1 MNKARFIKA
10 VLILLAVY
18 LTVITLPFQAAFA
31 TEPLQTAT
39 TAASVITPS
48 GDMEKRQSAPAT
60 LGATGAT
67 NSRDNDGSI
76 TGTTDAMEYRRA
88 GTEPWKRCTRGATQN
103 LPAGEYQ
110 VRYAAKPS
118 CHASPCVTVSVAQY
132 VRDVTLQPAADET
145 QMHFT
150 WYSKYG
156 RDQQSVVQIALQSDM
171 TGDAFPAASA
181 STFTGENR
189 YSSGY
194 QSNSVIVSGLRPGT
208 DYVYRLGTGAG
219 YSQPFCFSTQD
230 PQDYHFILVGDP
242 QIGASGGLIRDTRE
256 WSETLYAAVSAYPD
270 ASFILS
276 VGDQVDTAG
285 DEDQYAGFFSPPALA
300 SMPLVPTIGNHDVWG
315 THARHFSPPNE
326 SDEYGLSSAGGD
338 YWFTYGSTLFM
349 VLNSNCCRTSGHA
362 AFIAESIAAAGQGI
376 AWKVLV
382 FHHSIYSSA
391 SHSSEKNIL
400 SLRSRLVPIID
411 QNGIDVVLMGHDHCY
426 TRTCQMLGGAAQG
439 GAETVAVNPPGTLY
453 ITANSASGSKYYE
466 VRNRDTAY
474 SAFHWQGKEPTYSSV
489 AVTGRSFTITTCT
502 SGDNKV
508 IDQYTI
514 LKESSAVS
522 AVP

>member
-1 MNKARFIKA
+1 MHRTRFIKT
-10 VLILLAVY
+10 VLMMLAVY
-18 LTVITLPFQAAFA
+18 FAVITPPFQTAFA
-31 TEPLQTAT
+31 AEQLQTVT
-39 TAASVITPS
+39 SPASVVTPS
-48 GDMEKRQSAPAT
+48 GDMQQRQTAPAA
-60 LGATGAT
+60 LGTTGAT
-67 NSRDNDGSI
+67 NTRDNDGSI
-76 TGTTDAMEYRRA
+76 TGTTDAMEYARTGA
-88 GTEPWKRCTRGATQN
+88 ESWKRCTQGFTQN
-103 LPAGEYQ
+103 LPSGEYQ

-118 CHASPCVTVSVAQY
+118 CHAGPSVTVSIAQY
-132 VRDVTLQPAADET
+132 VQDVTLQPGADET
-145 QMHFT
+145 QMQFT

-171 TGDAFPAASA
+171 PGEAFPAATA
-181 STFTGENR
+181 VTFNGENR
-189 YSSGY
+189 YSNGY
-194 QSNSVIVSGLRPGT
+194 QSNSVTVSGLRPDT

-219 YSQPFCFSTQD
+219 YSQTFRFSTQN
-230 PQDYHFILVGDP
+230 PADYHFILVGDP
-242 QIGASGGLIRDTRE
+242 QIGASGGLVRDTRA
-256 WSETLYAAVSAYPD
+256 WNETLCAAVSAYPD

-326 SDEYGLSSAGGD
+326 SEAYGLSSAGSD
-338 YWFTYGSTLFM
+338 YWFTYGSTLLM
-349 VLNSNCCRTSGHA
+349 VINSNCCRTSGHA
-362 AFIAESIAAAGQGI
+362 AFIAEAIAAAGHGI

-391 SHSSEKNIL
+391 SHSSQKDIL
-400 SLRSRLVPIID
+400 SLRSRLYPIID

-426 TRTCQMLGGAAQG
+426 TRTYQMLGGAAQG
-439 GAETVAVNPPGTLY
+439 GAETVALNPPGTLY

-466 VRNRDTAY
+466 VRNRDTEY
-474 SAFHWQGKEPTYSSV
+474 SAFHWQGNEQTYSAV
-489 AVTGRSFTITTCT
+489 AVTDRSFSITTYT
-502 SGDNKV
+502 ASDNAV

-514 LKESSAVS
+514 LKEASVIS